1 LVSPCPDG
9 GGDAQVVEA
18 FEYHVL
24 GELWGIPRSLLENC
38 EEIRS
43 LLEEAVSEAGLTLFQ
58 TYVVRRKSGLIAV
71 AVVGES
77 HVAISTWPE
86 LGVAIVEVSS
96 CKDSESTWEVYSKI
110 REGLGAPEHHVIDIR
125 SGIPLL
131 EKLESI
137 QMCGEA

>member
-1 LVSPCPDG
+1 M
-9 GGDAQVVEA
+9 VEA

-24 GELWGIPRSLLENC
+24 GELWGVPRELLGDC
-38 EEIRS
+38 EKIRS

-96 CKDSESTWEVYSKI
+96 CKDSESTWEVYNRI
-110 REGLGAPEHHVIDIR
+110 REGLGASEHHVVDIR

-131 EKLESI
+131 EKLRSI
-137 QMCGEA
+137 QVYGGA